1 MELLVKKYLQ
11 FTLISIK
18 DDENIKYGS
27 TDFAHCTISEYAFEQ
42 IHKACASLACT
53 ALDLI
58 EREDLLQEIKQ
69 EFYNKK

>member
-1 MELLVKKYLQ
+1 MMKTLNTGQLILLIVQ
-11 FTLISIK
+11 
-18 DDENIKYGS
+18 
-27 TDFAHCTISEYAFEQ
+27 SEYAFEQ
-42 IHKACASLACT
+42 IHKASASLACT